1 MVNPHKGEVEINLKK
16 SIAAKI
22 IQPANHG
29 RVHLKYDMETIGS
42 VERDIRKETGM
53 DISLF
58 EILDRNNTN
67 PLKVSMYETAIL
79 LEYGLRDQ
87 FQGISRSLAYKILSL
102 EDIRKVLASIMD
114 ALNVAFKGIIPQVD
128 GTDSEGNTVE
138 QPFVETAI
146 EGVGEDA
153 KKSDG

>member
-1 MVNPHKGEVEINLKK
+1 
-16 SIAAKI
+16 
-22 IQPANHG
+22 
-29 RVHLKYDMETIGS
+29 METVGN

-67 PLKVSMYETAIL
+67 PLKVSTYENAIL

-87 FQGISRSLAYKILSL
+87 FPGISRSLAYKILSI
-102 EDIRKVLASIMD
+102 EDMRKVLAAIME
-114 ALNVAFKGIIPQVD
+114 ALNVAFKGLVPEVE

-138 QPFVETAI
+138 EPFVETAI
-146 EGVGEDA
+146 ESSGVGEDA

>member
-1 MVNPHKGEVEINLKK
+1 LVNPHKGEVEINLKK

-29 RVHLKYDMETIGS
+29 RVHLKYDMETVGN

-67 PLKVSMYETAIL
+67 PLKVSTYENAIL

-87 FQGISRSLAYKILSL
+87 FPGISRSLAYKILSI
-102 EDIRKVLASIMD
+102 EDMRKVLAAIME
-114 ALNVAFKGIIPQVD
+114 ALNVAFKGLVPEVE

-138 QPFVETAI
+138 EPFVETAI

-153 KKSDG
+153 KK

>member
-1 MVNPHKGEVEINLKK
+1 LANPHKGEVEINLKK

-29 RVHLKYDMETIGS
+29 RVHLKYDMEMVGN
-42 VERDIRKETGM
+42 VERDIRIETGM

-58 EILDRNNTN
+58 EMLDRNNKN
-67 PLKVSMYETAIL
+67 PLKVSVYETAIL

-87 FQGISRSLAYKILSL
+87 FQGISRSLAYKILNT
-102 EDIRKVLASIMD
+102 EDMGKVLASIME
-114 ALNVAFKGIIPQVD
+114 ALNIAFKGLVPQVE
-128 GTDSEGNTVE
+128 GTDSDGNTVE

-153 KKSDG
+153 KK

>member
-1 MVNPHKGEVEINLKK
+1 MCSSDLGEVEINLKK

-87 FQGISRSLAYKILSL
+87 FQGISRSLAYKILST

-153 KKSDG
+153 KK

>member
-1 MVNPHKGEVEINLKK
+1 
-16 SIAAKI
+16 
-22 IQPANHG
+22 
-29 RVHLKYDMETIGS
+29 METVGN

-67 PLKVSMYETAIL
+67 PLKVSTYENAIL

-87 FQGISRSLAYKILSL
+87 FPGISRSLAYKILSI
-102 EDIRKVLASIMD
+102 EDMRKVLAAIME
-114 ALNVAFKGIIPQVD
+114 ALNVAFKGLVPEVE

-138 QPFVETAI
+138 EPFVETAI

-153 KKSDG
+153 KK